1 VPSGTWL
8 NKLVS
13 GRPTRQ
19 VLRRAWLILVIPVLA
34 ACAAALV
41 TLSAV
46 SQGVHTLTQT
56 LQPAAVQNATALQAL
71 SVAASNVRQYR
82 FAHAPSSVESYR
94 DAVRQYQVAISAALH
109 TAVGDPE
116 VRGLVR
122 RESTAGQHWIDTYAN
137 PAISGSA
144 AAITSAATMHGD
156 TLFARFQ
163 ADQTNVRRYL
173 TNQAGRAEQGA
184 SDAEWYGFL
193 IVGLLTVLT
202 IMVGTAT
209 GLAITRGFMPRLERL
224 AGALERLTAG
234 DRSVRVVEVGT
245 AEVQAVARAV
255 NQLATESERYA
266 TEQEHRVRL
275 SALGARVGRNVREH
289 LELGAVLDDSVE
301 AVGTALGVDRV
312 LVRLVEDG
320 RLGVVAAEW
329 RADGLV
335 PISEIESVPAALM
348 AKVLERIA
356 LSQST
361 FVASDVEGTL
371 LSANPEVAGYIERLG
386 AKAALVCPLVC
397 EGSLLGSLIIV
408 DGAVRP
414 WPADEVELVETLTT
428 DIARAV
434 LHGQRFERLR
444 MQTDELYEKQRALG
458 IEVRHLERSKG
469 EFVSTVSHELRTP
482 LTSISAC
489 VELLVDGDA
498 GRVSAEQLRLLE
510 TIERSTAR
518 LRTLTEDILTISRIE
533 AGELSAT
540 AGDVDMREVL
550 EATRGTVTPIAERV
564 GVHLCV
570 NLPDSTAVV
579 RGVSAQ
585 LERAMTNLAT
595 NAVKFSRRGGSATM
609 TLGCDATHVIVA
621 VNDTGIGIP
630 EEDIPKLFTRFH
642 RASNAIDQAVQGTGL
657 GLAIVHGIVLHHRGT
672 VTVESRVDRG
682 TTFTVRL
689 PRRNLHHGR

>member
-1 VPSGTWL
+1 
-8 NKLVS
+8 
-13 GRPTRQ
+13 
-19 VLRRAWLILVIPVLA
+19 
-34 ACAAALV
+34 
-41 TLSAV
+41 
-46 SQGVHTLTQT
+46 
-56 LQPAAVQNATALQAL
+56 
-71 SVAASNVRQYR
+71 
-82 FAHAPSSVESYR
+82 
-94 DAVRQYQVAISAALH
+94 
-109 TAVGDPE
+109 
-116 VRGLVR
+116 
-122 RESTAGQHWIDTYAN
+122 
-137 PAISGSA
+137 
-144 AAITSAATMHGD
+144 M
-156 TLFARFQ
+156 
-163 ADQTNVRRYL
+163 
-173 TNQAGRAEQGA
+173 
-184 SDAEWYGFL
+184 
-193 IVGLLTVLT
+193 
-202 IMVGTAT
+202 
-209 GLAITRGFMPRLERL
+209 
-224 AGALERLTAG
+224 
-234 DRSVRVVEVGT
+234 
-245 AEVQAVARAV
+245 
-255 NQLATESERYA
+255 
-266 TEQEHRVRL
+266 
-275 SALGARVGRNVREH
+275 
-289 LELGAVLDDSVE
+289 
-301 AVGTALGVDRV
+301 
-312 LVRLVEDG
+312 
-320 RLGVVAAEW
+320 
-329 RADGLV
+329 
-335 PISEIESVPAALM
+335 
-348 AKVLERIA
+348 
-356 LSQST
+356 
-361 FVASDVEGTL
+361 
-371 LSANPEVAGYIERLG
+371 G
-386 AKAALVCPLVC
+386 AKAALVSPLVC

-458 IEVRHLERSKG
+458 VEVRHLERSKG

-550 EATRGTVTPIAERV
+550 EATRGTVMPIAERV

-570 NLPDSTAVV
+570 EIPDSKAVV

-595 NAVKFSRRGGSATM
+595 NTVKFSRRGGSATM
-609 TLGCDATHVIVA
+609 TLGCDATDVIVA

-630 EEDIPKLFTRFH
+630 EEDVPKLFTRFH

-672 VTVESRVDRG
+672 VTVESRVDKG

-689 PRRNLHHGR
+689 PRRDLHHGR